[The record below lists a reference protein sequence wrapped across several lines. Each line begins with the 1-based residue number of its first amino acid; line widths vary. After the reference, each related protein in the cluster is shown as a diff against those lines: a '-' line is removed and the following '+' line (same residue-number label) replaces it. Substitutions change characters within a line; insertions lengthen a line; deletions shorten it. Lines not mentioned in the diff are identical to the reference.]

1 MQSTSL
7 SRGKTVC
14 QCLVS
19 SRLIFQSTS
28 LSRGKT
34 PITFRLLELIR
45 LSIHF
50 PLTREDKAAKICL
63 RLLRTFNPLPSHEGR
78 PMKQKMEARVASFN
92 PLPSHEGRQQKA
104 LIFPSKTALFS
115 GTSYKHITSDKI
127 AFLFTALFAR

>member
-1 MQSTSL
+1 MS
-7 SRGKTVC
+7 
-14 QCLVS
+14 
-19 SRLIFQSTS
+19 
-28 LSRGKT
+28 
-34 PITFRLLELIR
+34 

-50 PLTREDKAAKICL
+50 PLTREDVFPRRVRILQVLLSIHFPLTREDSAGS
-63 RLLRTFNPLPSHEGR
+63 RLEEKEESFNPLPSHEGR
-78 PMKQKMEARVASFN
+78 RPLTGGREYESSFN